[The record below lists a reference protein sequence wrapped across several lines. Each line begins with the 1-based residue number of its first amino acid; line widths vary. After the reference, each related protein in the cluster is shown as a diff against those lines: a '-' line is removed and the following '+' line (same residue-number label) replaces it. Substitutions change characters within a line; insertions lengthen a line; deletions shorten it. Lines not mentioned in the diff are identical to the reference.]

1 MNYPEISHKI
11 LTLKEDRSKLYPE
24 LSALKATIKR
34 YGDQK
39 TSAPFALVERRDII
53 AEELTT
59 VNQQI
64 DRLQQEK
71 LELVHDQTEREKY
84 HGSIRKIACALIM
97 DPHRA
102 ASQETI
108 VAEAVQ
114 LEAAIRKTA
123 VPQS

>member
-1 MNYPEISHKI
+1 MNYPQLSHQI
-11 LTLKEDRSKLYPE
+11 IELKEERSKLYLE
-24 LSALKATIKR
+24 LSALKNQINAFGEKR
-34 YGDQK
+34 Q
-39 TSAPFALVERRDII
+39 SAPGHLVTSRDQAAERITG
-53 AEELTT
+53 LTL
-59 VNQQI
+59 QI